1 MPIDAVC
8 VYYNYVGVAHFAH
21 AHKNLRVMWHGLC
34 ALNLD
39 VAIDIGWEASGVI
52 LDCCRRTTGV
62 SCTKV
67 LHLFNEAQI
76 FDNLFVAHTI
86 IEPLYDRRHHQHIY
100 SSPKQLISKRLASQH
115 TFRTIMVPAHSAKT
129 KIMLT
134 DLRMR
139 KNVPHP
145 QYSVR

>member
-21 AHKNLRVMWHGLC
+21 AHKNLHVMWHGLC

-52 LDCCRRTTGV
+52 MDCCRRTTGV

-67 LHLFNEAQI
+67 LYLFNEAQI
-76 FDNLFVAHTI
+76 FDNLFV
-86 IEPLYDRRHHQHIY
+86 Y
-100 SSPKQLISKRLASQH
+100 S
-115 TFRTIMVPAHSAKT
+115 TY
-129 KIMLT
+129 
-134 DLRMR
+134 
-139 KNVPHP
+139 N
-145 QYSVR
+145 Y

>member
-1 MPIDAVC
+1 MAWPVC
-8 VYYNYVGVAHFAH
+8 FEYG
-21 AHKNLRVMWHGLC
+21 R
-34 ALNLD
+34 
-39 VAIDIGWEASGVI
+39 GWEASGVI

-86 IEPLYDRRHHQHIY
+86 IEPLYDRRHHQQHIY

-129 KIMLT
+129 KIMST

>member
-1 MPIDAVC
+1 MHFDREEGIILSLDEGSATSTGGGAYLKQWNGASSCRAVC

-86 IEPLYDRRHHQHIY
+86 IEPLYDRRHHQ
-100 SSPKQLISKRLASQH
+100 SKTTH
-115 TFRTIMVPAHSAKT
+115 F
-129 KIMLT
+129 
-134 DLRMR
+134 
-139 KNVPHP
+139 
-145 QYSVR
+145 

>member
-8 VYYNYVGVAHFAH
+8 VYVGEAHFAH
-21 AHKNLRVMWHGLC
+21 AHIKSSRH
-34 ALNLD
+34 
-39 VAIDIGWEASGVI
+39 VAWPVCFEFGRGWEASDVI

-86 IEPLYDRRHHQHIY
+86 
-100 SSPKQLISKRLASQH
+100 
-115 TFRTIMVPAHSAKT
+115 
-129 KIMLT
+129 
-134 DLRMR
+134 
-139 KNVPHP
+139 
-145 QYSVR
+145 

>member
-8 VYYNYVGVAHFAH
+8 VYYYVGVAHFAH

-145 QYSVR
+145 QYSIR

>member
-1 MPIDAVC
+1 MPFVSIIIMWVW
-8 VYYNYVGVAHFAH
+8 HISRMRI
-21 AHKNLRVMWHGLC
+21 KNLRVMWHGLC

-39 VAIDIGWEASGVI
+39 VAIGWEASGVI
-52 LDCCRRTTGV
+52 LDCCRCITGV